1 MDIDPPASGTGD
13 DCVIE
18 VEFSYTLTNTGSGV
32 ERIYSLEITRGGETV
47 DITNTFPITGKPMYR
62 TEYPSLGSY
71 LANTRTTELK
81 PRAPLLY
88 MKTRHCTR

>member
-47 DITNTFPITGKPMYR
+47 DITNTFPITGKLC
-62 TEYPSLGSY
+62 TVYPRNGSY
-71 LANTRTTELK
+71 LASKRTTELK
-81 PRAPLLY
+81 PRALFY
-88 MKTRHCTR
+88 KN